1 MTEDDGYETIVP
13 DLSVV
18 EVEQVDREAVAEHAR
33 NKWKGE
39 DIYTAFARHRQAAYN
54 QALKDAAALAR
65 KSRNYD
71 DDLHRRAGAMTC
83 GERISSA
90 ILSLGDKGN
99 G

>member
-18 EVEQVDREAVAEHAR
+18 EVRQVDREAVAEHAR

-54 QALKDAAALAR
+54 QALKDAAEYLRGSWILGPGDKNRLA
-65 KSRNYD
+65 
-71 DDLHRRAGAMTC
+71 A
-83 GERISSA
+83 A
-90 ILSLGDKGN
+90 ILSLGDKSN